1 MSETEE
7 LFQILTHTGKTRE
20 IRVRLIV
27 KGKTK
32 IRTKIKKKKKKDSCS
47 LRLPQDKRPILS
59 QQDKLHT
66 AVLSREDHIQ
76 LLTK

>member
-32 IRTKIKKKKKKDSCS
+32 IRTKIKKKKKDSCS
-47 LRLPQDKRPILS
+47 LRLSQDKRPILS

>member
-32 IRTKIKKKKKKDSCS
+32 IRTKIKKKKKRTVVP
-47 LRLPQDKRPILS
+47 LGYHRIRGQF
-59 QQDKLHT
+59 
-66 AVLSREDHIQ
+66 
-76 LLTK
+76 